1 MIQILFSVPQLSMRL
16 EELPREHKEMLAYYC
31 GLWKQY
37 KKAFLEGSFEPM
49 NPQCRYNVIMGRA
62 GEQLACTYHS
72 RELVS
77 VHQPAREMVFV
88 NGTGREGLLL
98 RLGSGKTVYKMTVRE
113 CTGGLLSSGLSDR
126 RRRDSH
132 RTGSGGRNG

>member
-1 MIQILFSVPQLSMRL
+1 
-16 EELPREHKEMLAYYC
+16 
-31 GLWKQY
+31 
-37 KKAFLEGSFEPM
+37 M

-113 CTGGLLSSGLSDR
+113 CTGEQLSSGLLTD
-126 RRRDSH
+126 D
-132 RTGSGGRNG
+132 GGILTVPVPAGGTVELIKNETDFSIHKS